1 MSKTCFTHA
10 QLSHN
15 KAEKC
20 EIRGEYKGELQFS
33 LQLNQRGHK
42 EVFFFS
48 KAYLSRKV
56 VGRLYSPPPQ
66 CFYFSRYY

>member
-20 EIRGEYKGELQFS
+20 EIQGEYKGELQFS
-33 LQLNQRGHK
+33 LQLYQRGHK
-42 EVFFFS
+42 EVFFFLKLICQKS
-48 KAYLSRKV
+48 GRKTV
-56 VGRLYSPPPQ
+56 
-66 CFYFSRYY
+66 

>member
-10 QLSHN
+10 QLSYN

-42 EVFFFS
+42 EVFFF
-48 KAYLSRKV
+48 LSLFVKKSGRKTV
-56 VGRLYSPPPQ
+56 
-66 CFYFSRYY
+66 